1 MRLRIKASG
10 WAKPAIACGLVALA
24 GLAAGLLRTTLG
36 PAGCAA
42 ILLAPV
48 VIVGPLYGVRTAL
61 TAAGLAY
68 LVYAF
73 LFPEPFVPSKLGAPG
88 GGLTLPV
95 FLLTALIAGG
105 FAGVFRAWRRSA
117 ALSPDTTRAV
127 IEATAFFNVT
137 PNEDA
142 IRQKL
147 AETVW
152 AITQTATVVTDRGG
166 GLRFRADAGSDRI
179 GAAEDELAALARAV
193 IGQRRDRFVARGDF
207 RARLISTPGEVQ
219 GAVIWRRPACDR
231 FRMAAL
237 DEHVELL
244 ADLAAAAIAR
254 SQRDHT
260 VQMGAPL
267 N

>member
-1 MRLRIKASG
+1 MPLRIRASG
-10 WAKPAIACGLVALA
+10 WGKAAIACGLVAFA
-24 GLAAGLLRTTLG
+24 SVAAGLLRTAFG
-36 PAGCAA
+36 PDGCAM

-48 VIVGPLYGVRTAL
+48 LVVGPLYGVRTAV

-73 LFPEPFVPSKLGAPG
+73 LFLEPFAPSKLGLAG
-88 GGLTLPV
+88 HTLTLPA
-95 FLLTALIAGG
+95 FLLAALVAGG
-105 FAGVFRAWRRSA
+105 FTAVLRTWRRGA
-117 ALSPDTTRAV
+117 ATPPDATRAV

-137 PNEDA
+137 PNEAA

-147 AETVW
+147 AETIS
-152 AITQTATVVTDRGG
+152 AITRTATVVTDREGR
-166 GLRFRADAGSDRI
+166 LRYRADAGADRI
-179 GAAEDELAALARAV
+179 GAIEDELGELARAAV
-193 IGQRRDRFVARGDF
+193 GQRRDPFVTRGDF
-207 RARLISTPGEVQ
+207 RARLIGMPGEVQ

-231 FRMAAL
+231 ARMAAL

-260 VQMGAPL
+260 VQMGASS